1 MGCSDRRDSQS
12 AEGTAVIA
20 LVDCN
25 NFYVSCER
33 VFDPMLE
40 GRPVGVLSNNDGCVV
55 ARSNELK
62 ALGVEMGTAMHLLPP
77 GIRRQA
83 LLLSSNYALYGD
95 MSQRVTEVLGEFSP
109 HVEVYSIDESFVG
122 FQGFDP
128 ETQEARG
135 QAMRDTVRQ
144 WTGIPVCVGFAPT
157 RVLAKVANQAA
168 KKHSAYKQHG
178 VCKLTA
184 DSEATKALLKQL
196 PVTELWGVARR
207 TGERLRVMGI
217 ETAWDLREADPKRIR
232 GRFSVVQ
239 ERIVWELRGQSAIQ
253 LDDMSLPKQQIM
265 VSRSFGRLTNNP
277 HDLREALRQHA
288 ARAAERLRKQQ
299 SVTSAVMVFVRTNP
313 FRTDLPQYQQRVVIS
328 LERPTD
334 DSRDIIAAAVQ
345 GLRRLWRKGYSY
357 HKAGLMLLDLSP
369 KANRQLT
376 LTETPQTD
384 EEAKRSKR
392 LMATM
397 DKLNRE
403 LGKGTVQLGLPR
415 KGNAWSLRSERR
427 TPRYTTHWNEL
438 LNVR

>member
-1 MGCSDRRDSQS
+1 M
-12 AEGTAVIA
+12 IA

-33 VFDPMLE
+33 VFAPALE

-62 ALGVEMGTAMHLLPP
+62 AMGVEMGTAMHLLPP
-77 GIRRQA
+77 AIRRQA
-83 LLLSSNYALYGD
+83 VLLSSNYALYGD
-95 MSQRVTEVLGEFSP
+95 MAQRVTEVLGEFSP

-128 ETQEARG
+128 ETLEARG

-144 WTGIPVCVGFAPT
+144 WTGIPVCVGFAST

-168 KKHSAYKQHG
+168 KNHPTYKQQG

-184 DSEATKALLKQL
+184 ESEATKALLKQL

-253 LDDMSLPKQQIM
+253 LDDMSLPKKQIM
-265 VSRSFGRLTNNP
+265 VSRSFGRLTGNP
-277 HDLREALRQHA
+277 HDLCEALRQHA
-288 ARAAERLRKQQ
+288 ARAAEKLRKQQ

-313 FRTDLPQYQQRVVIS
+313 FRTDLPQYQQRVVVS

-334 DSRDIIAAAVQ
+334 DSRDIIAAAIQ
-345 GLRRLWRKGYSY
+345 GLRRLWRKGYAY

-384 EEAKRSKR
+384 EEAKRSER

-427 TPRYTTHWNEL
+427 TPRYTTQWNEL
-438 LNVR
+438 LIVR

>member
-1 MGCSDRRDSQS
+1 M
-12 AEGTAVIA
+12 IA

>member
-1 MGCSDRRDSQS
+1 M
-12 AEGTAVIA
+12 IA

-33 VFDPMLE
+33 VFNPALE

-62 ALGVEMGTAMHLLPP
+62 ALGVEMGTAMHLLAPH
-77 GIRRQA
+77 IRRQA
-83 LLLSSNYALYGD
+83 VLLSSNYALYGD

-128 ETQEARG
+128 DTLEARG
-135 QAMRDTVRQ
+135 KAMRDTVRQ

-168 KKHSAYKQHG
+168 KKHPAYKQHG
-178 VCKLTA
+178 VCKLIA
-184 DSEATKALLKQL
+184 DSETTKALLKQL

-217 ETAWDLREADPKRIR
+217 ESAWDLREADPKRIR
-232 GRFSVVQ
+232 QRFSVVQ

-265 VSRSFGRLTNNP
+265 VSRSFGRLTGNP

-288 ARAAERLRKQQ
+288 ARAAEKLRKQH
-299 SVTSAVMVFVRTNP
+299 SVTRAVMVFVRTNP
-313 FRTDLPQYQQRVVIS
+313 FRTDLPQYQQRVVVS

-345 GLRRLWRKGYSY
+345 GLRRLWRKGYAY

-376 LTETPQTD
+376 LTETPQTN
-384 EEAKRSKR
+384 EEAKRSER

-427 TPRYTTHWNEL
+427 TPRYTTQWNEL
-438 LNVR
+438 LVVR